1 MLANKLTSEAFSTF
15 LFLFSGKALISFVL
29 LFGINSLF
37 LKASARANLES
48 RYKPSNFS
56 KQRNLIPIVL
66 VYCSLGFLSLVFTVS
81 MLFLFPNLVAETYA
95 LTVALFFA
103 ANRVISFKFIGQ
115 GKLVEVASLNLIR
128 TLDYVVPFL
137 LVFFTKSQVVLFSG
151 FVISEILCLLYVVL
165 LQTNDLNLTNVLLP
179 FRFKKIIREFS
190 YSVRDAYPLSL
201 GDTFAE
207 FHLKLHII
215 ILHF

>member
-1 MLANKLTSEAFSTF
+1 
-15 LFLFSGKALISFVL
+15 
-29 LFGINSLF
+29 
-37 LKASARANLES
+37 
-48 RYKPSNFS
+48 
-56 KQRNLIPIVL
+56 
-66 VYCSLGFLSLVFTVS
+66 

-151 FVISEILCLLYVVL
+151 FVISEILCLLYVVFL

-179 FRFKKIIREFS
+179 FRFKK
-190 YSVRDAYPLSL
+190 
-201 GDTFAE
+201 
-207 FHLKLHII
+207 
-215 ILHF
+215 